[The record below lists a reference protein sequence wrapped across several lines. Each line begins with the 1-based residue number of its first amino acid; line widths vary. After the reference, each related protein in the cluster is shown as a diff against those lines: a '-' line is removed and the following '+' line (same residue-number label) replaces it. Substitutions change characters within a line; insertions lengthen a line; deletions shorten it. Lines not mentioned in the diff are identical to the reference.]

1 MFFEYRARAEVISEL
16 NILLRLVI
24 QKPAPVPYIY
34 DRGNG
39 TSGKVVLHTIAN
51 NGGCSDWWGKLWEIS
66 TNNDVIDKALKRAL
80 KEKFQRDIPDP
91 LETRYKY
98 WKEGFW

>member
-1 MFFEYRARAEVISEL
+1 MFFEYRACAEVISEL
-16 NILLRLVI
+16 NILMRLVI
-24 QKPAPVPYIY
+24 QKPALVPYIY

-51 NGGCSDWWGKLWEIS
+51 NGRCSDWWGQLLEIS
-66 TNNDVIDKALKRAL
+66 TNHDVIDKALKHAL
-80 KEKFQRDIPDP
+80 KYKFDRDIPDP
-91 LETRYKY
+91 LKTTYKY